1 MACGAELV
9 ASFQE
14 LVSFSELKEAQ
25 SYEAACTSLL
35 YSRQE
40 AGQGLDHNV
49 VASLPQVACQLGLV
63 TCVQEVVSLPWE
75 VYQLGLVACVLGVA
89 SLPWEV

>member
-1 MACGAELV
+1 MACGCGAELV

-14 LVSFSELKEAQ
+14 LVAFSELKEAQ

-40 AGQGLDHNV
+40 GGQGCDHNV
-49 VASLPQVACQLGLV
+49 VASLP
-63 TCVQEVVSLPWE
+63 
-75 VYQLGLVACVLGVA
+75 
-89 SLPWEV
+89 